1 MQDEPTRRSTKRG
14 LGAAVGRVMAL
25 LVAFVVVSTLVG
37 TLMTVFAMPLVAS
50 ASWAVNT
57 EQDFFASLPAELAE
71 LSLEQRSAMLAG
83 DGSPIT
89 YFYDENRLEVPLAR
103 VAPVLQQAVVSIED
117 SRFYQHGG
125 IDPRGL
131 ARAAVND
138 SAGGKVQGASTLTQQ
153 LVKNILVEQAVAAG
167 DPSAARA
174 AVARTTSRKI
184 REMKLAISL
193 ENQLTK
199 AQILERYLN
208 IAFFGGHPYG
218 VQAAAQ
224 RWFGV
229 NADAVTLPQAATL
242 AAMIQEPA
250 TYDPISHP
258 AAATSRRNVVLSRM
272 AT

>member
-1 MQDEPTRRSTKRG
+1 MQDEPRRSTTRG

-50 ASWAVNT
+50 ASGAVNT
-57 EQDFFASLPAELAE
+57 EQDFFASLPAELAA
-71 LSLEQRSAMLAG
+71 LSLEQRSVMLAA

-153 LVKNILVEQAVAAG
+153 LV
-167 DPSAARA
+167 
-174 AVARTTSRKI
+174 
-184 REMKLAISL
+184 
-193 ENQLTK
+193 
-199 AQILERYLN
+199 
-208 IAFFGGHPYG
+208 
-218 VQAAAQ
+218 
-224 RWFGV
+224 
-229 NADAVTLPQAATL
+229 
-242 AAMIQEPA
+242 
-250 TYDPISHP
+250 
-258 AAATSRRNVVLSRM
+258 
-272 AT
+272 